1 MPLSRQIVSSSYVSS
16 DGTRYHLH
24 QELVTD
30 ENSCWLCSSC
40 SDAKNH
46 VSQFCVRNVDYGWL
60 RRGYQHTPSLLEECI
75 VRRSRPY
82 SYSIKCSDA
91 SSAGLKLKSHVVCVQ
106 QAVRMAVTFSTV
118 QVLILSPGSRRA
130 ARQLGVAKGSAARR
144 NQRVFFRTKIIASTS
159 SRGASA
165 EHASSQQRSPAVG
178 IAGVTWSMLA

>member
-1 MPLSRQIVSSSYVSS
+1 VPLAALSWHRYAQAELDAWAAMPVSRQIVSSSYVSS
-16 DGTRYHLH
+16 NGTRYHLH

-40 SDAKNH
+40 TGAKNH
-46 VSQFCVRNVDYGWL
+46 VSQFCVREVDYGWL

-106 QAVRMAVTFSTV
+106 QAVRMAVTFVHCANNDPFARFLMSSSTAGPHSQTV
-118 QVLILSPGSRRA
+118 CPMP
-130 ARQLGVAKGSAARR
+130 SAC
-144 NQRVFFRTKIIASTS
+144 FFR
-159 SRGASA
+159 G
-165 EHASSQQRSPAVG
+165 RSIFSLVP
-178 IAGVTWSMLA
+178 TQYRH